1 MKMKKSY
8 LLLATLALMNVS
20 FGQTKSS
27 GVVTLK
33 TGTNLMTV
41 KIDLNQTTSTATIT
55 LVGPSTRW
63 FTVGFNTTT
72 MSANTDCFTSSST
85 SVLDQVL
92 PGGHNEASNDVT
104 NNLTV
109 VSNVVTGTSRT
120 IVATRKF
127 NTNDTEDYTFN
138 YASNSLN
145 IIWAYGP
152 SNTIDPTVEHSS
164 FGTKGLSFATLGTD
178 NFSSLDKLNI
188 YPNPSNGIFSIT
200 KNSTTQISKIKIFDT
215 NAKLLK
221 EIELD
226 TNKQENAVDLSS
238 FTKGIY
244 FMEISNNEDKI
255 VKKIMLK

>member
-1 MKMKKSY
+1 MKKSY
-8 LLLATLALMNVS
+8 LLLATLALMNIS

-63 FTVGFNTTT
+63 FTIGFNATT
-72 MSANTDCFTSSST
+72 MASNTDCFTSSGT
-85 SVLDQVL
+85 TLLDQYL
-92 PGGHNEASNDVT
+92 PGGHQEANDDTT

-109 VSNVVTGTSRT
+109 VSNAVSGTSRT

-127 NTNDTEDYTFN
+127 NTNDSEDYTFN
-138 YASNSLN
+138 FASNSLN

-164 FGTKGLSFATLGTD
+164 FGTKGLTFATLGTE
-178 NFSSLDKLNI
+178 NFSSLEKLNI
-188 YPNPSNGIFSIT
+188 YPNPSNGIFTIT

-221 EIELD
+221 EIESD
-226 TNKQENAVDLSS
+226 TNNQENAVDLSS

-244 FMEISNNEDKI
+244 FIEISNNEDKVI
-255 VKKIMLK
+255 KKIILK